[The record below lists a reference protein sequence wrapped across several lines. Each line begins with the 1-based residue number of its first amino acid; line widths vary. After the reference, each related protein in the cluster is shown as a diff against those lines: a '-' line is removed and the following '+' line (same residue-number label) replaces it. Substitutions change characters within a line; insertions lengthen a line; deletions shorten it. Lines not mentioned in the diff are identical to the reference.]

1 MVNKNIQRAN
11 RRITRVR
18 AKIFGTKERPRVSV
32 HRTNKYLYA
41 QVIDDTT
48 AKTIVSSS
56 SFAAK
61 TKGTKMNQAKE
72 VGKQLA
78 ELLKKNKIKA
88 VVFDRGS
95 FSYNGRVKAF
105 AESLRE
111 NQIVV

>member
-1 MVNKNIQRAN
+1 MVNKNIIRAN
-11 RRITRVR
+11 RRKTRVR
-18 AKIFGTKERPRVSV
+18 AKIFGTKDRPRVSV
-32 HRTNKYLYA
+32 HRSNKYLYA
-41 QVIDDTT
+41 QVIDD
-48 AKTIVSSS
+48 ASGKTIVSSS

-61 TKGTKMNQAKE
+61 IKGTKMIQAKE